1 MWIIGAII
9 SILIIGYLIYF
20 VVIVGMKHLLE
31 LPTLNALCLFSLVLS
46 FVFHIIS
53 IIVHGS
59 SKQNKA
65 TEDTLDMIAIVFFAL
80 STILGIYYLFK

>member
-20 VVIVGMKHLLE
+20 VVIVGMRHLLE
-31 LPTLNALCLFSLVLS
+31 LPTLNALCIFSLVLS
-46 FVFHIIS
+46 FVFHMVS
-53 IIVHGS
+53 TMVHGS

-65 TEDTLDMIAIVFFAL
+65 TEDTLDMIAIVFLVL
-80 STILGIYYLFK
+80 SAILGVYYLFK